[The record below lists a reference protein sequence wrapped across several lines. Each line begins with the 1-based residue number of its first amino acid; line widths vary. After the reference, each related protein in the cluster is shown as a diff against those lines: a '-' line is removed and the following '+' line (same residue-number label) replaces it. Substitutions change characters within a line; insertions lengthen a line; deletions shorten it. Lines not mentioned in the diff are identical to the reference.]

1 MMLGTERLYNID
13 AYIKR
18 FDATIIGLNDEGVIL
33 DRTSFYPEGGGQA
46 GDTGFIN
53 RFRVKDTRFI
63 GDEIVHILEESRR
76 LNVGERVKGEIDW
89 ERRYN
94 IMRLHSA
101 AHIMEF
107 FLFKTFGTLRR
118 IGSYVN
124 EVKDRADYE
133 YDGKMS
139 VEALKVVEAETNR
152 FISESHPIVIYLDP
166 SNVNLRIWKCS
177 WMEMPCGG
185 THVKNTREIG
195 SIRLKRKNPGRGV
208 ERVETY
214 LAEPSNTA
222 HERLLNN
229 RTLKEL

>member
-1 MMLGTERLYNID
+1 MSFRTEKLYNID

-18 FDATIIGLNDEGVIL
+18 FEATVIGFNDEGVIL
-33 DRTSFYPEGGGQA
+33 DRTAFYPEGGGQA
-46 GDTGFIN
+46 GDTGFIKG
-53 RFRVKDTRFI
+53 FRIRDTRLI
-63 GDEIVHILEESRR
+63 EGEIVHILEERST
-76 LNVGERVKGEIDW
+76 LNVGELVEGEIDW

-101 AHIMEF
+101 SHIMEF
-107 FLFKTFGTLRR
+107 FLYKTFGTLRR
-118 IGSYVN
+118 TGSYVN

-139 VEALKVVEAETNR
+139 VEGLKIVETETNR

-166 SNVNLRIWKCS
+166 SNANLRIWKCS

-185 THVKNTREIG
+185 THVKNTSEIG
-195 SIRLKRKNPGRGV
+195 PIRLKRKNPGRGV

-214 LAEPSNTA
+214 LVEPSYKG
-222 HERLLNN
+222 H
-229 RTLKEL
+229 